1 MNTWQDDLSTFAM
14 DVDTASYTVARKF
27 VTDGYLPDPD
37 SVRVEEFL
45 NYFDQGYEAPD
56 EEAFAINVEGAPS
69 PFGERGH
76 MLMRVGIQGKDISK
90 RERKDA
96 TLIFVID
103 NSGSMAKD
111 NRLGLVKDSLRTL
124 ISELRPTDEIGIV
137 TFNTEGRVILNPTTN
152 RDQRKINDAIN
163 SMVPGGSTNVQ
174 QGLDLGYNMAI
185 DRVHPDRITRV
196 MLLSDGVANTGQT
209 RADAILRRVR
219 YAVDEGV
226 TLSTV
231 GVGMGNF
238 NDVLLERLAND
249 GDGNYHYVD
258 TTDEAYRI
266 FGENLSSTLQ
276 VIARDAKIQVEFNP
290 EVVREYRL
298 IGYENRDVADRDFR
312 NDSVDAG
319 EIGPNHSVTA
329 MYEVE
334 LYEDYI
340 YEARDGRA
348 AKVSIRYQDP
358 DTNEVVELNSDF
370 YADHF
375 ASNFDAASPRFRL
388 SATVAEYAEILRNSY
403 WARDGSLTQ
412 VLALAQN
419 VRRDIPYD
427 GDVGEFVNLVSKAE
441 TLWHRR

>member
-1 MNTWQDDLSTFAM
+1 M
-14 DVDTASYTVARKF
+14 DVDTASYSVARKF
-27 VTDGYLPDPD
+27 VTDGHLPDPD

-45 NYFDQGYEAPD
+45 NYFDQGYEAPH
-56 EEAFAINVEGAPS
+56 EEAFAIDIEGAPS
-69 PFGERGH
+69 PFGQRNH
-76 MLMRVGIQGKDISK
+76 MLMRIGIQGKDLSK
-90 RERKDA
+90 WERKDA

-111 NRLGLVKDSLRTL
+111 NRLGLVKESLRTL
-124 ISELRPTDEIGIV
+124 VRELRPTDEIGIV
-137 TFNTEGRVILNPTTN
+137 TFNTEGRVKLNPTTN
-152 RDQRKINDAIN
+152 RDQRRIMDAIN
-163 SMVPGGSTNVQ
+163 SMSPGGSTNVQ
-174 QGLDLGYNMAI
+174 EGLDLGYDMAI
-185 DRVHPDRITRV
+185 ERVHPDRITRV
-196 MLLSDGVANTGQT
+196 MLLSDGVANTGET
-209 RADAILRRVR
+209 SSKAMLRRVR

-226 TLSTV
+226 TLSTI

-249 GDGNYHYVD
+249 GDGNYSYVD

-298 IGYENRDVADRDFR
+298 IGYENRNVDDRDFR
-312 NDSVDAG
+312 NNSVDAG
-319 EIGPNHSVTA
+319 EVGPNHSVTA
-329 MYEVE
+329 LYEVE

-358 DTNEVVELNSDF
+358 DTREVIELNSDF

-375 ASNFDAASPRFRL
+375 ARRFDAASPRFRL
-388 SATVAEYAEILRNSY
+388 AATVAEYAEILRKSY
-403 WARDGSLTQ
+403 WAQDGSLSH
-412 VLALAQN
+412 VLALAQD

-441 TLWHRR
+441 TLWYRR